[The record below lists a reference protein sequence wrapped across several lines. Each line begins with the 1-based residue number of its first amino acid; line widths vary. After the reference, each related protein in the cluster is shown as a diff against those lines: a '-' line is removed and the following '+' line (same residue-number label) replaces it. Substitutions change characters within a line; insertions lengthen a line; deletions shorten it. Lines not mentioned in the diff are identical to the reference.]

1 MAISVPENHIYKQEW
16 DQASFFAYPAIS
28 VYETKQK
35 NLNTDQIHN
44 FANTHVFQLKSWHWL
59 GRQILHLQSF
69 SLSLHLLCLYDS
81 TVNFTFNSQEFIPK

>member
-1 MAISVPENHIYKQEW
+1 MAISMPENHIYKQEW

-44 FANTHVFQLKSWHWL
+44 FANTHVFQLKS
-59 GRQILHLQSF
+59 
-69 SLSLHLLCLYDS
+69 
-81 TVNFTFNSQEFIPK
+81 